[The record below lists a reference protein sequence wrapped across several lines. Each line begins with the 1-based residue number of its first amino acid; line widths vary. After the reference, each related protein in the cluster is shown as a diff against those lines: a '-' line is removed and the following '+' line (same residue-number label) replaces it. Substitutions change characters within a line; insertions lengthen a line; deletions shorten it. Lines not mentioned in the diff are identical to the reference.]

1 MRSPFANI
9 AGSPRSFCLAFVFAL
24 SISIAGSG
32 AAADL
37 GPKADPGGTIVFNS
51 NRDGDYEIFA
61 VNPDGTGFAPA
72 TSYATGDGPVSVA
85 IGDLNGDGNPD
96 LATANLYTG
105 TLSVLLSG
113 GDGTFGPKRTYRTG
127 GDPRAVAI
135 RDLNGD
141 LKPDAVTVSSDASI
155 VTVRLNRGDG
165 TFQAGRGYPVAGAVA
180 VGIGDLNGDG
190 APDVVTANRT
200 STVSVFLNRG
210 NGRLRGAREYRTG
223 LEPVSVA
230 LGDLSGDGKPDLVTA
245 NVEANSVSV
254 LINTGDG
261 GFGAGRAY
269 VVGRSPMAVSTG
281 DVDSDGRPD
290 IVSANLDANTVS
302 VLQNGGDG
310 TFQAGNDYRAGGDP
324 RSLALGD
331 VDGDGRTDIATVNAE
346 ASTASVLAG
355 DGHGRFELVRDYA
368 TGRHPVSLVIG
379 DLNGDGRSDV
389 ATADLEADTV
399 SVLLATTAPFC
410 TAPDVIGATLATATR
425 AIEDAHCLLGTIERA
440 YSDNIET
447 GSVSAERPRAG
458 TTLPTGS
465 TINLVLS
472 DGPDPGA
479 RGLLLWN
486 RLGSARQVR
495 HSTYGPNL
503 TFFDCRDR
511 TATTAIG
518 GPCSIDVR
526 GRLRYVHGVHGR
538 AATVGGRSFAE
549 ARVHTAVL
557 RKSILNPE
565 HGAVEAWYR
574 QRSNPVPYEHNP
586 HRIFGGP
593 YSLTGAD
600 EVMLFSQDR
609 LDSGDPRLHFELFFG
624 QEPPP
629 FVPAHFVGVRS
640 LVDGR
645 RGYRISRFNGRWIH
659 VAGVWDRQG
668 IAGTNDTVR
677 LYVNGRVV
685 AKSKATNWGTTPCG
699 RRVSARPAGACFTD
713 IAGCNDVCAG
723 TFAVDDLKVWNY
735 AKTRY
740 GDRFLATQSIRTLS

>member
-1 MRSPFANI
+1 VRI
-9 AGSPRSFCLAFVFAL
+9 ALAFAALVVLGGAL
-24 SISIAGSG
+24 SVTGLS
-32 AAADL
+32 ADS
-37 GPKADPGGTIVFNS
+37 A
-51 NRDGDYEIFA
+51 
-61 VNPDGTGFAPA
+61 TGFAPA
-72 TSYATGDGPVSVA
+72 TSYAAGDGPVSVA

-105 TLSVLLSG
+105 TFSVLLG
-113 GDGTFGPKRTYRTG
+113 RADGTFGPKRDHRTG
-127 GDPRAVAI
+127 ADPRAVAI

-141 LKPDAVTVSSDASI
+141 GKADAVTVSSDAST
-155 VTVRLNRGDG
+155 VAVRLNRGNG

-180 VGIGDLNGDG
+180 VGIGDVNGDG

-200 STVSVFLNRG
+200 STVSVLLNGG

-230 LGDLSGDGKPDLVTA
+230 VGDLNGDGVPDLVTA
-245 NVEANSVSV
+245 NLEANSVSV
-254 LINTGDG
+254 LINRGNG
-261 GFGAGRAY
+261 GFEARRDY
-269 VVGRSPMAVSTG
+269 MVGRSPAAVSTSDLSG
-281 DVDSDGRPD
+281 DGRPD
-290 IVSANLDANTVS
+290 IATANLDANTVS
-302 VLQNGGDG
+302 VLLNGGDG
-310 TFQAGNDYRAGGDP
+310 AFQAGNDYRAGSDP

-331 VDGDGRTDIATVNAE
+331 VDGDGRPDIATANAE

-355 DGHGRFELVRDYA
+355 DGHGSFELVRDYA
-368 TGRHPVSLVIG
+368 TGQHAVSLAIG
-379 DLNGDGRSDV
+379 DLNGDGRSDL

-399 SVLLATTAPFC
+399 SVLLGTTAPFC
-410 TAPDVIGATLATATR
+410 TAPNVIGVTLATATQ
-425 AIEDAHCLLGTIERA
+425 AIEDAHCRVGTIVRA
-440 YSDNIET
+440 YSDSIKT

-458 TTLPTGS
+458 TTLPVGS
-465 TINLVLS
+465 AIDLVLS

-495 HSTYGPNL
+495 HSAYGPNL
-503 TFFDCRDR
+503 TFFDCHDR
-511 TATTAIG
+511 TATAAIG

-526 GRLRYVHGVHGR
+526 GKLRYVRGVHGR

-557 RKSILNPE
+557 RESILNPE

-574 QRSNPVPYEHNP
+574 QRSNPVPFEHNP

-593 YSLTGAD
+593 YSLTGVD

-629 FVPAHFVGVRS
+629 FVPAHIVAARS

-645 RGYRISRFNGRWIH
+645 RGYRISRLNGHWIH
-659 VAGVWDRQG
+659 IAGVWDRQG
-668 IAGTNDTVR
+668 IAGTSDTIR
-677 LYVNGRVV
+677 LYVNGKVV
-685 AKSKATNWGTTPCG
+685 ARSKATNWGTTPCG
-699 RRVSARPAGACFTD
+699 RRVSARPAGACFLD
-713 IAGCNDVCAG
+713 VAGCNDVCAG
-723 TFAVDDLKVWNY
+723 TFAVDDLKLWNY
-735 AKTRY
+735 AKT
-740 GDRFLATQSIRTLS
+740 DFSNRFQEGS